1 MEWTKLSAS
10 LPLKTV
16 DGEVSLGVAETN
28 ELRAKLGLKPLKNVS
43 DESERNYAR
52 ARAAEAEA
60 RRLSEIEA
68 ELARARRKREAEAK
82 PGPSL
87 GEETESTAEWVERS
101 RKVRELEAERRDK
114 LLTEQETL
122 RVASHSANLGTGA
135 ILTLRDEPIL
145 EYDGG
150 RIVGLKAADDALQD
164 VGAAEESR
172 RKANIARSKG
182 LAPMDEDVELGDAP
196 PDMAADGAGE
206 SLARSFVS
214 QREYMTADEAR
225 KLFKKKEKKVK
236 TRVKTWDV
244 DETTDADRGSRK
256 GPTAAVRRAKEAA
269 SEQADKQ
276 RSFKLAKAKAQAQ
289 VDAAFDDDAELRAS
303 LAKARV
309 YSAKREDP
317 ALKVA
322 NTLPKHEPPTHEPAG
337 LVFTDTTEF
346 ASRLGTRDDDDYAAA
361 KVLSTAA
368 DDDEEGIFRDDD
380 GAAHQDEEIDF
391 LHNQPLASNG
401 MVAAMALLK
410 TSGDIHEQRG
420 AADGELMVGR
430 PRDQRD
436 FDDEHEDQTDV
447 TFKGQL
453 KPVKLEYRDAQG
465 RLLTR
470 KEAYRQMCWKFH
482 GKAPGK
488 KKQEKALHRYEEA
501 QRSVKQSVAAGALSI
516 LQHAQQRSGQA
527 YIPINNNPTTL
538 GGSLGAALG
547 DTKSKR
553 SASSAAHASKRH
565 KRTS

>member
-1 MEWTKLSAS
+1 MDYAKLSAS
-10 LPLKTV
+10 LPLKTEN
-16 DGEVSLGVAETN
+16 GEVSLGVADTN
-28 ELRAKLGLKPLKNVS
+28 ALRERLGLKPLNDAVPN
-43 DESERNYAR
+43 EAEQNYAR
-52 ARAAEAEA
+52 ARAAEAEK
-60 RRLSEIEA
+60 RRLFEIEA

-82 PGPSL
+82 PGLSL
-87 GEETESTAEWVERS
+87 GEETESTAEWVARS

-114 LLTEQETL
+114 LFEEQETPK
-122 RVASHSANLGTGA
+122 VASHSANLGTGA

-150 RIVGLKAADDALQD
+150 RIIGLKAAEDALQD
-164 VGAAEESR
+164 VSRAEESR

-182 LAPMDEDVELGDAP
+182 LAPMDDDVDLGDAP

-206 SLARSFVS
+206 SLAKSFVS

-236 TRVKTWDV
+236 TRIKTWDV
-244 DETTDADRGSRK
+244 DETTEADRGSRS
-256 GPTAAVRRAKEAA
+256 GATAAVRRAKEAA
-269 SEQADKQ
+269 IDQADKH

-289 VDAAFDDDAELRAS
+289 MDAAFDDDAELRAS

-317 ALKVA
+317 ALKIA
-322 NTLPKHEPPTHEPAG
+322 STLPVVKQEAHEPAG

-346 ASRLGTRDDDDYAAA
+346 ASRLGTRDDDDDDEKVAA
-361 KVLSTAA
+361 KVLSMY
-368 DDDEEGIFRDDD
+368 DEEEGVFRDDD

-401 MVAAMALLK
+401 MAAAMALLK
-410 TSGDIHEQRG
+410 TSGDIHEQRS
-420 AADGELMVGR
+420 ATDGELLVGR

-436 FDDEHEDQTDV
+436 FDDDHDDQADV

-488 KKQEKALHRYEEA
+488 KKQEKALHRFEEA

-516 LQHAQQRSGQA
+516 LQNAQQRSGQA

-538 GGSLGAALG
+538 GGSLSAAVG
-547 DTKSKR
+547 DKR
-553 SASSAAHASKRH
+553 FASSSAAHAKKKHR
-565 KRTS
+565 KT